1 MFKVGVDVGGTFTDV
16 LLVDT
21 ENSKFFTS
29 KVPSTPEDSSIG
41 VLAGILKAC
50 QAANVSISDI
60 EAVTHG
66 TTVAT
71 NAVLT
76 ERGAKVGLITTKGY
90 RQVLQIARSYVPGGL
105 GGWLYYQKK
114 APLAPLNCTIEID
127 ERTGGDGTVVREL
140 DEDQLRTALKSL
152 QGKGI
157 EAITVCLI
165 NSFAN
170 DQHEQRTREI
180 VAEVMPGLPISISS
194 EVIPELQEYERA
206 ITTVANSYVRPEV
219 EKYISNLQTEFDKQ
233 MNGASLSILRSDGG
247 LATANAAM
255 NFPVYLLMSGP
266 AGGVSGAIWVGKQA
280 DINNIITFDMGGTS
294 TDVALI
300 ENGEALVR
308 RETTVGDITVR
319 ASALDVRSIGAGGG
333 SIAHVPELTKALRVG
348 PESAGAQP
356 GPAAYDKGGSEPTVT
371 DANVVLGYLPQHQ
384 KLGGDMNIRRDLAE
398 QAVQKVADAMGLG
411 LHQAAEGIVKII
423 NERMFGAVR
432 LVSVEKGYDP
442 RDFSLM
448 AFGGAGP
455 LHANALGQLTQAWP
469 VIIPPGPGILCAYG
483 DATTRLRNEASKT
496 LIVTMK
502 NADSSKIA
510 AELDLLEEAAANGLL
525 ASGANE
531 TIGLNKAALECSH
544 EIDVRYSGQGLVLSI
559 PVSLE
564 HIKAGNYSSISNDFD
579 ELHEKLFTFRID
591 ADKEFVNL
599 RSIALGPPSDIEL
612 VESTVSSNGTV
623 EDALVTDHEI
633 FYDGTMHA
641 AKVYD
646 RAKLEPGHIVFGPA
660 VITEMDS
667 TSVVFPGYQTDV
679 DSKRNL
685 LLSPTH

>member
-1 MFKVGVDVGGTFTDV
+1 
-16 LLVDT
+16 
-21 ENSKFFTS
+21 
-29 KVPSTPEDSSIG
+29 
-41 VLAGILKAC
+41 
-50 QAANVSISDI
+50 
-60 EAVTHG
+60 
-66 TTVAT
+66 
-71 NAVLT
+71 
-76 ERGAKVGLITTKGY
+76 
-90 RQVLQIARSYVPGGL
+90 
-105 GGWLYYQKK
+105 
-114 APLAPLNCTIEID
+114 
-127 ERTGGDGTVVREL
+127 
-140 DEDQLRTALKSL
+140 
-152 QGKGI
+152 
-157 EAITVCLI
+157 
-165 NSFAN
+165 
-170 DQHEQRTREI
+170 
-180 VAEVMPGLPISISS
+180 
-194 EVIPELQEYERA
+194 
-206 ITTVANSYVRPEV
+206 
-219 EKYISNLQTEFDKQ
+219 
-233 MNGASLSILRSDGG
+233 
-247 LATANAAM
+247 
-255 NFPVYLLMSGP
+255 
-266 AGGVSGAIWVGKQA
+266 
-280 DINNIITFDMGGTS
+280 
-294 TDVALI
+294 
-300 ENGEALVR
+300 
-308 RETTVGDITVR
+308 
-319 ASALDVRSIGAGGG
+319 
-333 SIAHVPELTKALRVG
+333 
-348 PESAGAQP
+348 
-356 GPAAYDKGGSEPTVT
+356 
-371 DANVVLGYLPQHQ
+371 
-384 KLGGDMNIRRDLAE
+384 
-398 QAVQKVADAMGLG
+398 
-411 LHQAAEGIVKII
+411 
-423 NERMFGAVR
+423 MFGAVR

-623 EDALVTDHEI
+623 EGALVTDHEI

-667 TSVVFPGYQTDV
+667 TSVVFPGYQADV